1 MNKQRRRKTRL
12 QAGTLKP
19 LLRWRDIP
27 HTAQMLDG
35 MCTACLGFVDDP
47 RHTGRAVASVP
58 FRVRSSIF
66 VLSGPSVGS
75 LATRSKGS
83 KMTSSVLPVP
93 DRPSLNGT
101 WDGRR
106 YIGPKAQAAVHEEFF
121 NRVVVEA
128 TDRVVP
134 TTDVWREV
142 IYAGLLRTGRATQA
156 EIREACAL
164 VGINFTALDGAA

>member
-1 MNKQRRRKTRL
+1 
-12 QAGTLKP
+12 
-19 LLRWRDIP
+19 
-27 HTAQMLDG
+27 
-35 MCTACLGFVDDP
+35 
-47 RHTGRAVASVP
+47 
-58 FRVRSSIF
+58 
-66 VLSGPSVGS
+66 
-75 LATRSKGS
+75 
-83 KMTSSVLPVP
+83 MTSSVLPVP